1 MKKIMML
8 LLMMFGLAAVPVVAS
23 NHQAMT
29 EGELRKIDQAGQR
42 VTLRHGPIDNLK
54 MPPMTMVFRVE
65 NAADL
70 EGLAAGDK
78 VRFRADKQGDSYV
91 VTELEKSE

>member
-1 MKKIMML
+1 MKKVTML
-8 LLMMFGLAAVPVVAS
+8 LLMLFGLTAVPVVAN
-23 NHQAMT
+23 NHQAMS
-29 EGELRKIDQAGQR
+29 EGELRKVDQAGQR
-42 VTLRHGPIDNLK
+42 VTLRHGPINNLK

-70 EGLAAGDK
+70 EGLSAGDK

>member
-1 MKKIMML
+1 MKKVMIL
-8 LLMMFGLAAVPVVAS
+8 VLMMFGLAAVPVMAS
-23 NHQAMT
+23 NHQAMS
-29 EGELRKIDQAGQR
+29 EGELRKIDQVGQR
-42 VTLRHGPIDNLK
+42 VTLRHGPINNLK

-70 EGLAAGDK
+70 EGLTAGDK
-78 VRFRADKQGDSYV
+78 VRFRADKQGDSYI

>member
-1 MKKIMML
+1 MKKV
-8 LLMMFGLAAVPVVAS
+8 MMFFVACALTATS
-23 NHQAMT
+23 AMADEHDAMT

-65 NAADL
+65 NAAEL
-70 EGLAAGDK
+70 EGLTAGDK
-78 VRFRADKQGDSYV
+78 VRFRADKEGGNYI
-91 VTELEKSE
+91 VTELEKAE

>member
-1 MKKIMML
+1 MKKVMMML
-8 LLMMFGLAAVPVVAS
+8 LMACGLTAASAMAS
-23 NHQAMT
+23 THEPMS

-54 MPPMTMVFRVE
+54 MPPMTMVFKVE

-70 EGLAAGDK
+70 QGLAAGDK
-78 VRFRADKQGDSYV
+78 VRFRADKQNGNYV
-91 VTELEKSE
+91 VTALEKGE